1 MSFLSCSGHLS
12 LVKDFTLLRI
22 SSSAESETC
31 YLCLIFD
38 VTASI
43 SGLLLTCWSLDL
55 QSWSGAWNKF
65 PLAVWT
71 IPGSKGQIGQLEG
84 LGQAVGRT
92 LGLCV
97 LWI

>member
-1 MSFLSCSGHLS
+1 MKHVIFVS
-12 LVKDFTLLRI
+12 
-22 SSSAESETC
+22 
-31 YLCLIFD
+31 YLMLQPPFQVFCLP
-38 VTASI
+38 A
-43 SGLLLTCWSLDL
+43 GAWYL

-71 IPGSKGQIGQLEG
+71 SPGSKGQIGQLEG